1 VRRRLA
7 RLRVVLDQ
15 SERIL
20 RRGCNVVD
28 HVCVSGGVN
37 GPAAASQ
44 GSVSRQRGD
53 DFEDWV
59 RASSPHLRRLAFLL
73 TGNIDNAED
82 LLQSAY
88 AKVLPR
94 WHKIAAYD
102 SPEAYIHRVM
112 VNLRTSWWRRSRNRE
127 YSTAEIPEEAWRAGT
142 PGEGDAVVEAHVL
155 LAALRDLPERQ
166 RAAVVL
172 RHWCDLSEAETAD
185 AMKCSVGTVKS
196 NASRGLAR
204 LRTALAQTQDIPG
217 TQKSDRR

>member
-1 VRRRLA
+1 
-7 RLRVVLDQ
+7 
-15 SERIL
+15 
-20 RRGCNVVD
+20 
-28 HVCVSGGVN
+28 VSGGVN
-37 GPAAASQ
+37 EPAAASQ
-44 GSVSRQRGD
+44 GSVSRPTGD

-73 TGNIDNAED
+73 TGDIDNAED

-94 WHKIAAYD
+94 WHKISVYD
-102 SPEAYIHRVM
+102 SPEAYMHRVM
-112 VNLRTSWWRRSRNRE
+112 LNLRTSWWRRSRNRE
-127 YSTAEIPEEAWRAGT
+127 YSTAEIPEAPWRAGT
-142 PGEGDAVVEAHVL
+142 PGEGDAVVEAHGL

-172 RHWCDLSEAETAD
+172 RHWCDLSEAETAH

-204 LRTALAQTQDIPG
+204 LRTALAQTRDIPG